1 MIKKESSN
9 VLRQKRHLRIR
20 NHLQGTPTR
29 PRLSVYRSNKA
40 MYVQV
45 IDDVHGK
52 TLISARSQ
60 ELGLHGNNK
69 EVAQKLGEL
78 IAKKALEAGITQVV
92 FDRSG
97 YLYHG
102 RVKELAE
109 AARKAGLDF

>member
-1 MIKKESSN
+1 MIRKESSN
-9 VLRQKRHLRIR
+9 VSRQKRHLRIR

-40 MYVQV
+40 IYVQV
-45 IDDVHGK
+45 IDDIHGH
-52 TLISARSQ
+52 TLVSARSQ

-69 EVAQKLGEL
+69 EVAQKLGAL
-78 IAKKALEAGITQVV
+78 IAEKALAAGIKQVV

>member
-1 MIKKESSN
+1 MIKKESN
-9 VLRQKRHLRIR
+9 NFLRKRRHLRIR
-20 NHLQGTPTR
+20 NHLMGTPTR

-40 MYVQV
+40 MYVQ
-45 IDDVHGK
+45 IINDVEGH

-60 ELGLHGNNK
+60 ELGLNGNNK
-69 EVAQKLGEL
+69 EVAAKLGEL
-78 IAKKALEAGITQVV
+78 IAKKALDAGIKQVV

>member
-1 MIKKESSN
+1 
-9 VLRQKRHLRIR
+9 
-20 NHLQGTPTR
+20 
-29 PRLSVYRSNKA
+29 

-60 ELGLHGNNK
+60 NDMEIIK
-69 EVAQKLGEL
+69 VAKVGEL
-78 IAKKALEAGITQVV
+78 KLLKSFRSWHYSVV

>member
-52 TLISARSQ
+52 TLVSARSQ
-60 ELGLHGNNK
+60 ELGLQGNNK
-69 EVAQKLGEL
+69 EVAQKLGTL
-78 IAKKALEAGITQVV
+78 IAEKALAAGIKQVV